1 MIALIIIPLVFA
13 DPTSRKVLIP
23 DESNPSKRFAGE
35 DNEGFYSAL
44 GGANVWRHENPG
56 YFWAGGWCRIVVPHD
71 LPLFCVAQRIGSDE
85 LVGIYIEHFSAP
97 TDADNHF
104 VETPLLTAKENTLR

>member
-13 DPTSRKVLIP
+13 DPTSRKVLVH
-23 DESNPSKRFAGE
+23 DESKPAVRFAGE

-56 YFWAGGWCRIVVPHD
+56 YFWAGGWCRIVASHD
-71 LPLFCVAQRIGSDE
+71 LPLFCVAQRAGSDE
-85 LVGIYIEHFSAP
+85 LVGVYIEHFSSP
-97 TDADNHF
+97 TDYSDHF
-104 VETPLLTAKENTLR
+104 VETPLLGTQGDQS